1 MRPRPSARLHL
12 RNNNAPLT
20 RSIAIL
26 AELFPIAKVITQ
38 MQHFNALMQNSHV
51 QRVLEFIKRYPGL
64 IAFFG
69 FCSGIGSFI
78 LVDRQ
83 AKLAT
88 WIAVIMLV
96 SWIWLMVENSAVAL
110 LAKVFKR
117 EIPKPLLRYAT
128 QMIHQESLFFVLPFF
143 FITTTW
149 NSGQLAFTGLLA
161 AAGLISITDPLYY
174 KWLAPRRWLFMA
186 LHTLTLFAAL
196 LTALPIILHLTTA
209 ESYKLSLI
217 TAMLLSFPSLASSFP
232 INTWKRGIGVVVMT
246 LAIGGAGWML
256 RSWVPPATLWLTEVA
271 VSTQFDNKNR
281 TPGESIEQ
289 IGVNQLRSGGLYAYT
304 SINAPRGLDERIY
317 HVWRHNGE
325 EVDRI
330 ALDIHGGR
338 KEGYRAWTHK
348 QNFPPDVLGKWQVR
362 VMTEDGQMIGVLRF
376 EVNDSAQPA
385 VTRKKITPAGLK
397 PGADTPDA
405 ADNDSSGPD
414 DKTPATAPSDPMKTN

>member
-1 MRPRPSARLHL
+1 MPDL
-12 RNNNAPLT
+12 
-20 RSIAIL
+20 
-26 AELFPIAKVITQ
+26 
-38 MQHFNALMQNSHV
+38 NALIQHSYV

-69 FCSGIGSFI
+69 FCSGIGSFM

-88 WIAVIMLV
+88 WITIIMLV
-96 SWIWLMVENSAVAL
+96 SWVWLMVENSAVAL
-110 LAKVFKR
+110 IAKLFKR

-149 NSGQLAFTGLLA
+149 NSGQLVFTGLLA
-161 AAGLISITDPLYY
+161 IAGLISITDPLYY

-196 LTALPIILHLTTA
+196 LTALPVILHLTTA
-209 ESYKLSLI
+209 ESYKLALI
-217 TAMLLSFPSLASSFP
+217 TAMLLSFPSMASGYP
-232 INTWKRGIGVVVMT
+232 INTFKRGVGLVFMT

-271 VSTQFDNKNR
+271 VSTRFDNQNR
-281 TPGESIEQ
+281 TPGESIQ
-289 IGVNQLRSGGLYAYT
+289 VIGVNQLRSSGLYAYT

-325 EVDRI
+325 EADRI

-348 QNFPPDVLGKWQVR
+348 QNFGPDVLGQWQIR
-362 VMTEDGQMIGVLRF
+362 VLTEDGQMIGVLRF
-376 EVNDSAQPA
+376 EVTDTDQPA
-385 VTRKKITPAGLK
+385 VTRKKITPAGVK
-397 PGADTPDA
+397 PG
-405 ADNDSSGPD
+405 GD
-414 DKTPATAPSDPMKTN
+414 DMQAAPSDADKSDPSDSKDSTEDVPESGKNN